1 MIKFYL
7 AAGFVG
13 FMIGLVVDWI
23 FEWAFHKKDK
33 DDEYIKEL
41 IDNINSLNEYLE
53 SKEEVIEDQQKMI
66 ALQKIAIDTYKDV
79 LSAKEIV
86 G

>member
-1 MIKFYL
+1 MIELYL
-7 AAGFVG
+7 AVGISGFL
-13 FMIGLVVDWI
+13 IGLVVDWI
-23 FEWAFHKKDK
+23 FEWESHKK

-66 ALQKIAIDTYKDV
+66 ALQKIAVDTYKDV
-79 LSAKEIV
+79 LAAKEVV

>member
-1 MIKFYL
+1 MIELYL
-7 AAGFVG
+7 AVGISGFL
-13 FMIGLVVDWI
+13 IGLVVDWI
-23 FEWAFHKKDK
+23 FAQASRTK

-41 IDNINSLNEYLE
+41 IDNINSLNECLE

-79 LSAKEIV
+79 LAAKEVV

>member
-1 MIKFYL
+1 MIELYL
-7 AAGFVG
+7 AVGISGFL
-13 FMIGLVVDWI
+13 IGLVVDWI
-23 FEWAFHKKDK
+23 FEWESHKKD
-33 DDEYIKEL
+33 DVYIKEL
-41 IDNINSLNEYLE
+41 IDNINSLNECLE

-79 LSAKEIV
+79 LAAKEVV

>member
-1 MIKFYL
+1 MIEFYL

-23 FEWAFHKKDK
+23 FECKSHKKD
-33 DDEYIKEL
+33 DAYIKEL
-41 IDNINSLNEYLE
+41 IDNINSLNECLE

-66 ALQKIAIDTYKDV
+66 ALQKIAIDTYKDI
-79 LSAKEIV
+79 LAAKEVV

>member
-23 FEWAFHKKDK
+23 FAWASRKK

-66 ALQKIAIDTYKDV
+66 ALQKIAIDTYKNV
-79 LSAKEIV
+79 LAAKEVV

>member
-23 FEWAFHKKDK
+23 FEWASHKKDK

-79 LSAKEIV
+79 LAAKETV

>member
-7 AAGFVG
+7 AVGISGFL
-13 FMIGLVVDWI
+13 IGLVVDWI
-23 FEWAFHKKDK
+23 FAWASRKKDK

-41 IDNINSLNEYLE
+41 IDNINSLNECLE

-79 LSAKEIV
+79 LAVKEVV